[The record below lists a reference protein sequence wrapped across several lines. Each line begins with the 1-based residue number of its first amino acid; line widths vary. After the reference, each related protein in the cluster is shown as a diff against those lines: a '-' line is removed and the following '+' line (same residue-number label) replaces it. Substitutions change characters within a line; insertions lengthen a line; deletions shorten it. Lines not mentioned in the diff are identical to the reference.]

1 MTTTNPKLD
10 IRPGTYTIDPAT
22 STCRLFAT
30 HAFGLKPVTAT
41 MAVRGG
47 TVTVAADPARSTASA
62 ELDAGTFHTDD
73 PRRDRDITGKRF
85 LDTARHPAIAFRSTG
100 CARSAEGWLLTG
112 VLRVRDVD
120 SEVTMLLTAPEETTT
135 GFRCTARGTLD
146 RVTAGVRGGRGIIA
160 RPIRIELAVTL
171 AR

>member
-1 MTTTNPKLD
+1 MTTTNLSLD
-10 IRPGTYTIDPAT
+10 IRPGTYAIDPAA

-41 MAVRGG
+41 MAIRGG
-47 TVTVAADPARSTASA
+47 TVTVAADPVRSTASA

-85 LDTARHPAIAFRSTG
+85 LDAGGHPVIAFRSTG
-100 CARSAEGWLLTG
+100 CAVSAQGWQRTG

-120 SEVTMLLTAPEETTT
+120 SEVTMLVAGIAETAD
-135 GFRCTARGTLD
+135 GFRCTAHCTLD
-146 RVTAGVRGGRGIIA
+146 RVTAGVRGGRGIVA
-160 RPIRIELAVTL
+160 RPVRIELAVTMS
-171 AR
+171 R